1 MVRYYEQLL
10 PADINKMGKVKGWC
24 LKNVREAYGQPLGH
38 YASAKADMLAQRK
51 AGTLHD
57 FSTLPTNVCVP
68 VYVDTISEYEHVV
81 LSMFGVPYEDGKKIS
96 WNKYANYFGW
106 GECCDSY
113 RVVKVTTQK
122 SFLPEKGYWAVG
134 DKDERIGY
142 LCDFM
147 WVNFPAYTSKK
158 VLGDFYGNYIKRS
171 ITEFQKRTG
180 LYPDGCTGPKTYE
193 MLKKYGFKY

>member
-1 MVRYYEQLL
+1 MPNYEQLIT
-10 PADINKMGKVKGWC
+10 ADINKMGKKKGWC
-24 LKNVREAYGQPLGH
+24 EQNVREAFNQPIGH
-38 YASAKADMLAQRK
+38 FSSAKADMLSQRK
-51 AGTLHD
+51 NGTLHD

-68 VYVDTISEYEHVV
+68 VFVDTTSQYEHVL
-81 LSMFGVPYEDGKKIS
+81 LSMFGVPYEDGKKIN
-96 WNKYANYFGW
+96 WQKYASYFGW

-122 SFLPEKGYWAVG
+122 SFLPSKGYWAVG

-158 VLGDFYGNYIKRS
+158 VLGDFYGNYIKKS
-171 ITEFQKRTG
+171 ITEFQRRTG

>member
-1 MVRYYEQLL
+1 MKNYEQLL
-10 PADINKMGKVKGWC
+10 PADINKMGKVKGYC
-24 LKNVREAYGQPLGH
+24 EQNVREAFGGLIGH
-38 YASAKADMLAQRK
+38 YPSAKADMLAQKK

-68 VYVDTISEYEHVV
+68 VFVDTSSQYEHVI

-96 WNKYANYFGW
+96 WSKYANYFGW
-106 GECCDSY
+106 AELIDGY

-122 SFLPEKGYWAVG
+122 SFLPSKGYWAVG
-134 DKDERIGY
+134 DKDERIEY

-158 VLGDFYGNYIKRS
+158 VLGNFYGNYIKKS

>member
-1 MVRYYEQLL
+1 MSKYYEQVVSANISL
-10 PADINKMGKVKGWC
+10 MGKVKGWC
-24 LKNVREAYGQPLGH
+24 LKNVREAYNFKVGTYP
-38 YASAKADMLAQRK
+38 SAKADMLAQKK

-68 VYVDTISEYEHVV
+68 VYVDTPSQYEHVI
-81 LSMFGVPYEDGKKIS
+81 LSMYGVPYEDGKKIS
-96 WNKYANYFGW
+96 WNKYTSYFGW
-106 GECCDSY
+106 GESCDGY
-113 RVVKVTTQK
+113 CVVKVTTQK
-122 SFLPEKGYWAVG
+122 SFLPSKGYWAIG
-134 DKDERIGY
+134 DKDERIEY

-147 WVNFPAYTSKK
+147 WVNFPAYTPKS
-158 VLGDFYGNYIKRS
+158 VLGNYYGKHIAKS